1 MPSKRPN
8 TKEYRPKKIFQEV
21 SATVVFST
29 VFVLLVA
36 TIMVCYFAVQFVL
49 EEKGQARV
57 EVLEQISDVS
67 AGNRHSMENVMEQ
80 VYQALY
86 PYLTEEIVD
95 GALVQETLD
104 AFQSTM
110 DSVGIGATID
120 VVLSVHEIY
129 MTENEPAESI
139 RNLLN
144 SYWYIKH
151 YSGETAESWNLR
163 FIDTRD
169 ISSYVLSL
177 GRTVYNADGKSV
189 AVIVINTSQETQFR
203 SLQKLMGE
211 SDRVYILDQNGIAIC
226 HTNPNI
232 IGTWQASMSAF
243 REKYG
248 VNASKM
254 IQKNGQS
261 YMISNYN
268 DPESGW
274 TYVEEQNISD
284 LLDSVISILLACI
297 ITVMLA
303 GTIVIV
309 ISHARIQGALRG
321 LSSFTAN
328 IEQMNPEDPEDLEV
342 LPVDSDYQEVLVLGT
357 AFNRMVTKVQKLIAD
372 IQVREA
378 EKIRSEYDFLQ
389 AQLSPHFMHNTLI
402 AIKTLLSMG
411 KLQEASNMMSKFVE
425 LIYIPTTSEIP
436 LVPLREELHL
446 VENFVAIMNC
456 RTDKAVAFE
465 NDISERAKD
474 ILVPRM
480 ILQPLVGNAI
490 FHGFAERDEDCRIF
504 IHADAEGRVLNI
516 TVEDNGEGISPARL
530 QEISTSQYVS
540 VRHHHGVGLQ
550 NVKKRLRIVYGG
562 SSDVLVQSIYG
573 EFTKVVLRIDGY
585 EHPLMS
591 PAAQR
596 VVKNDVAKEE
606 KYEGFGS

>member
-1 MPSKRPN
+1 MAAKAALSKEH
-8 TKEYRPKKIFQEV
+8 KPKKIFQEV

-29 VFVLLVA
+29 VFVLVVA

-67 AGNRHSMENVMEQ
+67 ASNRHSMENVMEQ

-86 PYLTEEIVD
+86 PYLTEGEVD
-95 GALVQETLD
+95 GALVQKTLD
-104 AFQSTM
+104 AFQTTM
-110 DSVGIGATID
+110 DSVGIKATID
-120 VVLSVHEIY
+120 VVLGVHEVY
-129 MTENEPAESI
+129 MTENETRESI
-139 RNLLN
+139 QNLLN

-163 FIDTRD
+163 FIDTKD
-169 ISSYVLSL
+169 ISSYFLSL
-177 GRTVYNADGKSV
+177 GRTVYNAAGESV

-203 SLQKLMGE
+203 ALQKLMGE
-211 SDRVYILDQNGIAIC
+211 SDRVYILDQKGIAIC
-226 HTNPNI
+226 HTNSNI
-232 IGTWQASMSAF
+232 VGTWQASMSAF
-243 REKYG
+243 EEKYG
-248 VNASKM
+248 FNASKM
-254 IQKNGQS
+254 VQKNGQS

-284 LLDSVISILLACI
+284 LLESVISILVACI
-297 ITVMLA
+297 ITIMLT
-303 GTIVIV
+303 GGIVV
-309 ISHARIQGALRG
+309 ILSYTRIQKALRG
-321 LSSFTAN
+321 LSEFTAS
-328 IEQMNPEDPEDLEV
+328 IEQMDPEDLEV
-342 LPVDSDYQEVLVLGT
+342 LPVDSEYQEVHVLGT

-402 AIKTLLSMG
+402 AIKSLLSMR
-411 KLQEASNMMSKFVE
+411 KLQEASNMMSEFVE

-446 VENFVAIMNC
+446 VENFISIMNC
-456 RTDKAVAFE
+456 RTDKAVSFE

-480 ILQPLVGNAI
+480 ILQPLAGNAI
-490 FHGFAERDEDCRIF
+490 FHGFAEKDEDCRIF
-504 IHADAEGRVLNI
+504 IHAEVDGRVLNI
-516 TVEDNGEGISPARL
+516 TVEDNGEGIAPTRL
-530 QEISTSQYVS
+530 QEISTDQYAS
-540 VRHHHGVGLQ
+540 ARHHHGVGLQ
-550 NVKKRLRIVYGG
+550 NVKKRLGIVYGG
-562 SSDVLVQSIYG
+562 SSNVVVQSVYG
-573 EFTKVVLRIDGY
+573 KFTRVILRIDGY

-606 KYEGFGS
+606 KYENFGS

>member
-1 MPSKRPN
+1 MPSKSPH
-8 TKEYRPKKIFQEV
+8 TKEHRPKKIFQEV

-67 AGNRHSMENVMEQ
+67 ASNRHSMENVMEQ
-80 VYQALY
+80 VYHALY
-86 PYLTEEIVD
+86 PYLTGDEVD

-129 MTENEPAESI
+129 MTENETAESI

-163 FIDTRD
+163 FIDTKD

-189 AVIVINTSQETQFR
+189 AVIIINTSQETQFR

-232 IGTWQASMSAF
+232 VGTWQASMSAF
-243 REKYG
+243 QEKYG
-248 VNASKM
+248 FNASKM
-254 IQKNGQS
+254 VQKSGQS
-261 YMISNYN
+261 YIISNYN

-284 LLDSVISILLACI
+284 LLESVISILAACVITI
-297 ITVMLA
+297 ILVGA
-303 GTIVIV
+303 IVV
-309 ISHARIQGALRG
+309 VLSHARIQRALRG
-321 LSSFTAN
+321 LSDFTES
-328 IEQMNPEDPEDLEV
+328 IEQMDPEDLEV
-342 LPVDSDYQEVLVLGT
+342 LPVNSEYQEVHVLGT

-402 AIKTLLSMG
+402 AIKSLLSMR
-411 KLQEASNMMSKFVE
+411 KLQEASNMMSEFVE

-446 VENFVAIMNC
+446 LENFVSIMNY
-456 RTDKAVAFE
+456 RTDKGVAFE
-465 NDISERAKD
+465 NDISERMKD

-490 FHGFAERDEDCRIF
+490 FHGFAEKDEDCRIS
-504 IHADAEGRVLNI
+504 IHAEVDGRLFKI
-516 TVEDNGEGISPARL
+516 TVEDNGEGISPSRM
-530 QEISTSQYVS
+530 QEISTNQYAPAS
-540 VRHHHGVGLQ
+540 HHHGVGLQ

-562 SSDVLVQSIYG
+562 SSDVTVQSIHG
-573 EFTKVVLRIDGY
+573 QFTKVMLRIDGY

-596 VVKNDVAKEE
+596 VVKNDIAKEE